1 VREDWNNLPVSNV
14 RGCPLKLSLCITIR
28 NEQESFASLIES
40 LLAQSR
46 PPEEIIAVDGG
57 STDGTVELL
66 HAYAARQGRL
76 RVIALDEANIAE
88 GRNIAIANARHSYIA
103 SADGGVEY
111 PKSWLENLVRP
122 LERNPHVDV
131 VCGYFEAKP
140 ETFFEECVGAVLYP
154 TRNLVDWN
162 RFLPSCR
169 SVAFK
174 RKVWEDLGGY
184 AEWLP
189 RGISEDTHFFIRA
202 RKAGYNFTYAPDATC
217 YWRPRRNFS
226 EVFKQYF
233 YYTRGA
239 FISGSGSTFM
249 SEAFG
254 ANPVKFTAK
263 NLAYLIQK
271 RKMLHF
277 FLSVLILAVVFLAKV
292 TGCIAGVTQRRRAS
306 SQNQSM

>member
-1 VREDWNNLPVSNV
+1 
-14 RGCPLKLSLCITIR
+14 LKLSLCITIR
-28 NEQESFASLIES
+28 NEQKSLASLINS

-46 PPEEIIAVDGG
+46 LPDEIIAVDGG

-66 HAYAARQGRL
+66 YAYAARQARL
-76 RVIALDEANIAE
+76 RVIELDGANIAE
-88 GRNIAIANARHSYIA
+88 GRNFAIANAAHDYIA

-111 PKSWLENLVRP
+111 PRSWLANLTQP
-122 LERNPHVDV
+122 LEVNPDVDV

-140 ETFFEECVGAVLYP
+140 ETFFEECVEAVLYP

-162 RFLPSCR
+162 KFLPSCR

-189 RGISEDTHFFIRA
+189 RGISEDAHFFIRA
-202 RKAGYNFTYAPDATC
+202 RKAGYCFAYAPDATC

-239 FISGSGSTFM
+239 LISGSGSTFM

-263 NLAYLIQK
+263 NLASLIQE

-277 FLSVLILAVVFLAKV
+277 VLSVLILAVVFVAKV
-292 TGCIAGVTQRRRAS
+292 TGCITGLMQKQRAS
-306 SQNQSM
+306 SPIKST

>member
-1 VREDWNNLPVSNV
+1 
-14 RGCPLKLSLCITIR
+14 LKLSLCITIR
-28 NEQESFASLIES
+28 NEQESVVSLVES
-40 LLAQSR
+40 LLTQSR
-46 PPEEIIAVDGG
+46 PPDELIAVDGG

-66 HAYAARQGRL
+66 HGYAARYARL

-88 GRNIAIANARHSYIA
+88 GRNVAIANAKHNVIA

-111 PKSWLENLVRP
+111 PKSWLVNLVRP
-122 LERNPHVDV
+122 LEENRDFDV

-140 ETFFEECVGAVLYP
+140 KTFFEECVGAVLYP
-154 TRNLVDWN
+154 TPSLVDWSK
-162 RFLPSCR
+162 FLPSCR

-189 RGISEDTHFFIRA
+189 RGISEDTHFFLRA
-202 RKAGYNFTYAPDATC
+202 RKAGYNFTYASDATC
-217 YWRPRRNFS
+217 YWRPRRNLS

-254 ANPVKFTAK
+254 SNPLIFTAK
-263 NLAYLIQK
+263 NLNYLIQK
-271 RKMLHF
+271 LKLLHF
-277 FLSVLILAVVFLAKV
+277 CVSVLILAVVFIAKV
-292 TGCIAGVTQRRRAS
+292 TGCIAGLIQRQRISPQKKS
-306 SQNQSM
+306 S